1 MENINNPHTP
11 IKQWAQDDRPREK
24 MIQKGADSLS
34 LAELLAI
41 LIQNGTRSK
50 SALDLARELL
60 QASNQSIAALARKSL
75 KDLQKVKGIGPAKA
89 VMIKAALQ
97 LTLLKEQEKLSP
109 DYIIKS
115 SGDIV
120 GYLRQRLADE
130 PREIFMAIFLNKRL
144 QVLQT
149 EVLSM
154 GGISGTVVDARLL
167 MRKALE
173 LHAVSIIL
181 AHNHPSGNLAPSKAD
196 KALTERLKQAAKLLD
211 IEVID
216 HIIVSQE
223 GYYSFADEGA
233 L

>member
-181 AHNHPSGNLAPSKAD
+181 AHNHPSGN
-196 KALTERLKQAAKLLD
+196 
-211 IEVID
+211 
-216 HIIVSQE
+216 
-223 GYYSFADEGA
+223 
-233 L
+233 